1 MFETVELPYV
11 LSLFIILFL
20 LFLFFFLFSLILSS
34 SIFQLLIFFFF
45 LSVSIPPS
53 FFFSFSFSCL
63 FLLQFRSF
71 NRIVFFFLLLYCYL
85 LETFCTVIKLHIFHS
100 FILVSLFNLASSQL
114 PFSISLSVI
123 SSVAPL
129 RSRKRNLLLKAKV
142 NDLCHVCVIS
152 RRYEY
157 EEWNQCN
164 RIVLFHSSQ
173 WRLKTEDLE
182 KTFYRYFL
190 F

>member
-63 FLLQFRSF
+63 FLLQFHSF
-71 NRIVFFFLLLYCYL
+71 NRIVFFFCYCYL